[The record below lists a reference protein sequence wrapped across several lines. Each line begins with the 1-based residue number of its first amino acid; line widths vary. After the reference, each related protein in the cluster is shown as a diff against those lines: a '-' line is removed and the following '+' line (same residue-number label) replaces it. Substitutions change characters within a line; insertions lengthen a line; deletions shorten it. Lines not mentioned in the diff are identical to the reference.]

1 MNGKFEERLARLAFG
16 DLTPEETRELER
28 QAVGNPE
35 AARVLNEYRAMRDG
49 LRDLGADVP
58 PDQLSKERLRDAI
71 LAQGLRPQAEPAA
84 APNRGWLWMPVLAGA
99 LAFAVFTL
107 RGGPTH
113 SGAPT
118 VVLNDAKMPPLNV
131 DLPQPSLP
139 SPGPSTM
146 GLVAQAAPKPTAKPE
161 LKLARNSDLSS
172 RSIRRPRARR
182 TIILQD
188 RIVEPTPLP
197 QEDPKTRIAQNDA
210 PKPPETDPV
219 KTSANPE
226 ATVVAQAS
234 PGPIV
239 LIDSSKDAQT
249 GANNAT
255 EVGTASNVL
264 VGG

>member
-35 AARVLNEYRAMRDG
+35 AARVLNEYCAMRDG
-49 LRDLGADVP
+49 LRGLGTDVP

-113 SGAPT
+113 SAAPT

-131 DLPQPSLP
+131 DLPQPTLP
-139 SPGPSTM
+139 TPGPSTS
-146 GLVAQAAPKPTAKPE
+146 GLVAQTSPKAIVKPE
-161 LKLARNSDLSS
+161 MKLVRNEAPP
-172 RSIRRPRARR
+172 RSARR
-182 TIILQD
+182 SRVRKTIILQD
-188 RIVEPTPLP
+188 RIVEPTPPP
-197 QEDPKTRIAQNDA
+197 QEDPKTRIAQNDT
-210 PKPPETDPV
+210 PKPPETDPA
-219 KTSANPE
+219 KTTANPE